1 MRWSY
6 DVTGAEPILRD
17 IPVYNSGAITRGTA
31 MTSGPVAT
39 QVNGGR
45 SIIATPTS
53 LSNIIGVIQE
63 DVTAANALAVLA
75 TGFETYAK
83 HIINPFAVWRAA
95 YATSTSDQI
104 IITTASTAGTSVT
117 AADTGDANETGAW
130 VYVSNSGGTTGG
142 YGNLFC
148 VGATTGTT
156 VLTATTSYTA
166 GLIGNVIGDYF
177 MILHPRYGATVVG
190 GSVSLDS
197 TSMYVQ
203 GLIASGNTG
212 QAIVLENYISST
224 TRAPQPLNIAT
235 HSGSNYA
242 AEAPIF
248 SADLMFSSHL
258 LCNGGTTNTR
268 PIT

>member
-31 MTSGPVAT
+31 MCSGPVAT
-39 QVNGGR
+39 EVNNGR
-45 SIIATPTS
+45 AIIASPTA
-53 LSNIIGVIQE
+53 LKNIIGVIQE

-83 HIINPFAVWRAA
+83 HIINPFAVWRAF
-95 YATSTSDQI
+95 YATSTSDQV
-104 IITTASTAGTSVT
+104 IITTASTTGTSVT
-117 AADTGDANETGAW
+117 AADTGDAYETGSW
-130 VYVSNSGGTTGG
+130 VYITNSGGTTGG

-148 VGATTGTT
+148 AGASTSTTA
-156 VLTATTSYTA
+156 LTATSTYTA
-166 GLIGNVIGDYF
+166 GLIGNVVGDYF
-177 MILHPRYGATVVG
+177 IIMHPRYGATVVG

-235 HSGSNYA
+235 HSGINYA
-242 AEAPIF
+242 SEAPAF